1 MDSAVISVRRIEM
14 SISIH
19 HGERAALDNMLYRS
33 ENELTEIVRQK
44 FTKAS
49 QSKTHP
55 TKSINVK
62 STSNVLHFLHDTS
75 PCEKRSETVSMMPC
89 HL

>member
-1 MDSAVISVRRIEM
+1 M

-75 PCEKRSETVSMMPC
+75 PNCQHDALPLVKCIMASGSI
-89 HL
+89 LLAN